1 MVTEQELCLIYLYIP
16 TIRGTTEMMLNK
28 SEMCKEN
35 IVISGGEFHGHGSPA
50 SCRPRGPK
58 ESDTTEPLN

>member
-16 TIRGTTEMMLNK
+16 TIRGTMEMMLNK

-35 IVISGGEFHGHGSPA
+35 IVISGEKFQ
-50 SCRPRGPK
+50 
-58 ESDTTEPLN
+58 TTCNAP

>member
-35 IVISGGEFHGHGSPA
+35 IVISGGEFQ
-50 SCRPRGPK
+50 
-58 ESDTTEPLN
+58 TTCNAP